1 MVLENV
7 YGVER
12 NAAPQPGT
20 FGPDIRDIQRQLP
33 GNLALNSEVEVLN
46 VRGPPVGVIH
56 RQRVLPAP
64 IYRNRAEYRKLLRDG
79 QRQVRQ
85 RQIIRRG
92 KRERAVADTSECAR
106 KPARHAGY
114 RVSTIRT
121 ADRPAR
127 IAPAISRAKDGL
139 VLAKPG

>member
-1 MVLENV
+1 MTPLNC
-7 YGVER
+7 GLS
-12 NAAPQPGT
+12 T
-20 FGPDIRDIQRQLP
+20 KKFS
-33 GNLALNSEVEVLN
+33 GNNPLF
-46 VRGPPVGVIH
+46 RTKPPPLFVML
-56 RQRVLPAP
+56 RLRF
-64 IYRNRAEYRKLLRDG
+64 RKLLRYG
-79 QRQVRQ
+79 QRQVHE

-127 IAPAISRAKDGL
+127 IAPAVSRAKDGL
-139 VLAKPG
+139 VFAKPG